1 MKLCMIKN
9 SRALISK
16 MTIVF
21 SNSSLKILQIDI
33 FFEKSKVF
41 TYVKLYVN
49 LIMYLAVFNRS
60 KTNSFKTF
68 FLFCV
73 FIVFTEMKVKVP
85 KMRNN
90 FPP

>member
-1 MKLCMIKN
+1 
-9 SRALISK
+9 

-41 TYVKLYVN
+41 TYVKLNYVN

-60 KTNSFKTF
+60 KTNSFKTI
-68 FLFCV
+68 FLFCA